1 MLRLI
6 AVLAFTLLPFAVQA
20 GEGFLLHNEGP
31 SLNGTWQ
38 IRNFTISS
46 EGSDSWAE
54 LYNGT
59 DKVEFVE
66 AEDGSL
72 TGTMTIHGDTFPITG
87 KVDYG
92 RDRVIVTW
100 SGEFDSEGTR
110 MRRSFHAF
118 VLPLYAYADE
128 QVDMLAGTEGVVPV
142 GESFGGSGSF
152 IAVPAEF

>member
-1 MLRLI
+1 MLRLF
-6 AVLAFTLLPFAVQA
+6 AVLAFALLPFAGQA
-20 GEGFLLHNEGP
+20 DEDFVLHNEGP

-54 LYNGT
+54 PYNGADT
-59 DKVEFVE
+59 VEFVE

-92 RDRVIVTW
+92 SDRVIVTW
-100 SGEFDSEGTR
+100 GGEFVKEGTR

-118 VLPLYAYADE
+118 VLPYYAYADE
-128 QVDMLAGTEGVVPV
+128 QVEMLAGTGGVVPV
-142 GESFGGSGSF
+142 GQSFGGSGSF
-152 IAVPAEF
+152 IAVPEEF